1 MVPIKEESDTL
12 DIIKVRAVHQK
23 TFKRVKRQA
32 IEWEIF
38 VIQIYLIKDSYPKY
52 IFLNSHK
59 SILKKKSRKLN
70 GQKT

>member
-1 MVPIKEESDTL
+1 MRADTDLESHKSVVPIKEESDTL

-52 IFLNSHK
+52 IF
-59 SILKKKSRKLN
+59 
-70 GQKT
+70 

>member
-1 MVPIKEESDTL
+1 MAMYLSLSETVPVYTHYPDTL

-52 IFLNSHK
+52 IF
-59 SILKKKSRKLN
+59 
-70 GQKT
+70 